1 MAEVVYLDA
10 SALAKTIF
18 KEPESA
24 ALKRFLRQHPI
35 RASSALAQAELL
47 GAVRR
52 VEPSAVSLA
61 LETLRRLLLL
71 EVTDAI
77 LMAAG
82 MLEPVSVRTL
92 DAIHLASAQALAPEL
107 EALVTYDQRMAE
119 AAHRLALPVVAPA

>member
-10 SALAKTIF
+10 SALAKTII

-47 GAVRR
+47 RAARR
-52 VEPSAVSLA
+52 VEPSAVPLA
-61 LETLRRLLLL
+61 LEVLRRLLLL
-71 EVTDAI
+71 EVTDSI

-107 EALVTYDQRMAE
+107 EGLVTYDQRMAE

>member
-1 MAEVVYLDA
+1 MDA

-35 RASSALAQAELL
+35 RASSALAQTELL

-52 VEPSAVSLA
+52 VEPSAVPLA
-61 LETLRRLLLL
+61 LEVLRRLLLL

-119 AAHRLALPVVAPA
+119 AAQRLALPLVAPA